1 MDIGDQCSICLEA
14 GEGSSTLALPCRHR
28 FHAACLS
35 QVAGLRTPTRRG
47 TVVACPNCRKRSL
60 VAPFAPA
67 AAFGVGDA
75 VLALWGHRWYP
86 GVVEEVVD
94 GGQSY
99 EIVWDDGDVGRVLAS
114 RVRRNP
120 AQPLQ
125 DDSDSGDDAAP
136 NVGDARS
143 PPRAERSRE
152 NAQSPRMPH
161 VRESSAAARSRAL
174 AGDLAAIR
182 RAYANEQARK
192 QRKERKSPYLPPK
205 LKGFPVDFSL
215 ITGNKGIVKLAT
227 GKTLA
232 DALRELDRC
241 CSCPLFYAK
250 PKAVSWW
257 AAEARKSP
265 TAAGVLT
272 LLYRAAGA
280 NAYVFRSSTA
290 CRVAKSTARRAK
302 FLLDNPPRDDDVS
315 EKLALLMTF
324 HLLAQIER
332 GVTIPLKIMWREFA
346 RRFEPLA
353 EWRRTVGDGWD
364 YHDPLQTCLIGRG
377 EMEKYR
383 MMGLHLGS
391 AADGA
396 VECAKHAMDV
406 DDGQDASFVVNVDNG
421 RDLDVLRAKMGC
433 AGIKSFGMYALPV
446 CTATAPCGG
455 FRANMAL
462 LRDAGVTTCFKTGRD
477 APQVPL
483 VMEVSRD
490 LYELPEGVVEFRK
503 ASRVFVT
510 ANWLLPMLD
519 MLPSSVLADGGEQ
532 TLESVVYQAI
542 MLGAKLDADLSVW
555 LRDYARK
562 TLRTAAFP
570 ELEYLYHVTPHCRAR
585 VPDAWMKAEGA
596 GRS

>member
-1 MDIGDQCSICLEA
+1 MDIGPADACSICLEVA
-14 GEGSSTLALPCRHR
+14 EGSGTLALPCGHR

-60 VAPFAPA
+60 VAPFVPAP
-67 AAFGVGDA
+67 AFGVGDA

-86 GVVEEVVD
+86 GVVEEVIA
-94 GGQSY
+94 GGHSFRILCDDDEVCY
-99 EIVWDDGDVGRVLAS
+99 EFPARH
-114 RVRRNP
+114 VRRNP
-120 AQPLQ
+120 AQPTTASQ

-136 NVGDARS
+136 PATQPRRR
-143 PPRAERSRE
+143 PPRAERR
-152 NAQSPRMPH
+152 A
-161 VRESSAAARSRAL
+161 RAL

-192 QRKERKSPYLPPK
+192 QRKERKRPYVPPK
-205 LKGFPVDFSL
+205 LSGLPINFGV

-241 CSCPLFYAK
+241 CSCPFFYAK

-257 AAEARKSP
+257 AAEARKRP

-272 LLYRAAGA
+272 LVCRAAGA

-290 CRVAKSTARRAK
+290 CEVAKNTARRAK
-302 FLLDNPPRDDDVS
+302 FLLDNPQRDDDAN
-315 EKLALLMTF
+315 EKLALLMAF

-332 GVTIPLKIMWREFA
+332 GVTVPLKKMWLDVE

-353 EWRRTVGDGWD
+353 EWRRFVGDGWD
-364 YHDPLQTCLIGRG
+364 FKNPYQTGLIGRG

-383 MMGLHLGS
+383 MMGLCLGS
-391 AADGA
+391 GAKGA

-406 DDGQDASFVVNVDNG
+406 DDCQGASFVVNDDNG
-421 RDLDVLRAKMGC
+421 RDLVDKGHRDVLRARMRG
-433 AGIKSFGMYALPV
+433 AEIESFGMHALPV
-446 CTATAPCGG
+446 CNVFSCHRAT
-455 FRANMAL
+455 MAL

-483 VMEVSRD
+483 VMEMFRD
-490 LYELPEGVVEFRK
+490 QGELPEGVVEFRK

-510 ANWLLPMLD
+510 ANWLLPMLE
-519 MLPSSVLADGGEQ
+519 MLPASVLADA
-532 TLESVVYQAI
+532 L
-542 MLGAKLDADLSVW
+542 
-555 LRDYARK
+555 
-562 TLRTAAFP
+562 AA
-570 ELEYLYHVTPHCRAR
+570 TCCAATR
-585 VPDAWMKAEGA
+585 
-596 GRS
+596 

>member
-1 MDIGDQCSICLEA
+1 MDNGPNQCSICLEA
-14 GEGSSTLALPCRHR
+14 AEGSSTLALPCGHR

-67 AAFGVGDA
+67 AAFEVGDA

-86 GVVEEVVD
+86 GVVEEVIA
-94 GGQSY
+94 GGQAFRILCDDDDASY
-99 EIVWDDGDVGRVLAS
+99 EFPARH
-114 RVRRNP
+114 VRRNP

-125 DDSDSGDDAAP
+125 DDIDSGDDAAP
-136 NVGDARS
+136 PATQPRRR

-272 LLYRAAGA
+272 LLCRAAGA
-280 NAYVFRSSTA
+280 NAYVFKSSTA

-302 FLLDNPPRDDDVS
+302 FLLDNPHRDDDVS

-324 HLLAQIER
+324 HLLAQVER
-332 GVTIPLKIMWREFA
+332 GVTIPLKVMWREFA

-353 EWRRTVGDGWD
+353 EWRRSVGDGWD

-391 AADGA
+391 GADGA

-406 DDGQDASFVVNVDNG
+406 DDASSVVNFDN
-421 RDLDVLRAKMGC
+421 RRAVDLDVLRARMRG
-433 AGIKSFGMYALPV
+433 AEIWRLPV
-446 CTATAPCGG
+446 CNVTAQFDG

-483 VMEVSRD
+483 VMDMSQD
-490 LYELPEGVVEFRK
+490 QGELPEGVVEVKK

-519 MLPSSVLADGGEQ
+519 MLPASMLADGVETQ
-532 TLESVVYQAI
+532 TLESAVHQAI

-570 ELEYLYHVTPHCRAR
+570 ELEYLCHVTSHCRAR
-585 VPDAWMKAEGA
+585 VPDAWIKAEGT